1 MFTITINSPISIRN
15 TLTKRERDKEK
26 EAPGALT
33 VLRNYLC
40 LQLFVRFEMLGFRL
54 LSTRHAAN

>member
-1 MFTITINSPISIRN
+1 MLTGTVNAPISIRN
-15 TLTKRERDKEK
+15 ALTKETEK

-33 VLRNYLC
+33 VLGNYLR